1 MRFWLSHTRIGHVY
15 KNCSHCHRTSCLECW
30 DVCINLLDVV
40 LWVVEVGSGEQW
52 WVCKYKVKLHTEQ
65 CNTSVLWH
73 SELSWTELFPHTDT
87 SARLSQEH
95 LNYAECSSA
104 SPSVP
109 RDPNIITGIMGQQ
122 WAFWTNQQSI
132 TVFTRQVVPC
142 HSQSILILFS
152 LVNIFKNLKQEHCG
166 RGWLG
171 NISS

>member
-95 LNYAECSSA
+95 LNYAEWLLQT
-104 SPSVP
+104 
-109 RDPNIITGIMGQQ
+109 RHYHRYNGQILG
-122 WAFWTNQQSI
+122 AWTAQHSQQSGQ
-132 TVFTRQVVPC
+132 TLSVS
-142 HSQSILILFS
+142 SQWLRILIFFILIKF
-152 LVNIFKNLKQEHCG
+152 FLKSQTG
-166 RGWLG
+166 TFVAWLG
-171 NISS
+171 KAIFQARLYFG